1 MHTAIVHSFSPST
14 VEITESGVFSNG
26 ANGTALS
33 GGLTGVGLGP
43 VAVGGASD
51 GN

>member
-14 VEITESGVFSNG
+14 VEITESSVFSNG
-26 ANGTALS
+26 AIGTALR

>member
-14 VEITESGVFSNG
+14 VEITESGVLSDG
-26 ANGTALS
+26 ANGTALR